1 MFWNLYEAGR
11 EMTRGDDRRWR
22 EQVAVVQ
29 RHRPD
34 ILCIT
39 EGWEWDLDDEALF
52 NRAREEFGYAHG
64 ELYVAKSGC
73 HMAIM
78 WQDPI
83 RLVDMQRQPH
93 SHAWWHGVYRA
104 TLDIPGQPEPLTVL
118 GTHMNPFDPTLRRIE
133 GSWLRA
139 GMPAHRHGIIVMD
152 ANIIPP
158 GDPEPPYLISTHFPG
173 EEFAD
178 RVPLQVL
185 TEAGLIDVG
194 ASVGDR
200 SPTLGHYGRPAVRR
214 SVRLD
219 QAWTTPSVK
228 VEAYRVIDDL
238 SVDPELDHA
247 SDHRPIWVEIG

>member
-1 MFWNLYEAGR
+1 MSTSLMFWNLYEAGR

-104 TLDIPGQPEPLTVL
+104 P
-118 GTHMNPFDPTLRRIE
+118 
-133 GSWLRA
+133 
-139 GMPAHRHGIIVMD
+139 
-152 ANIIPP
+152 
-158 GDPEPPYLISTHFPG
+158 
-173 EEFAD
+173 
-178 RVPLQVL
+178 
-185 TEAGLIDVG
+185 
-194 ASVGDR
+194 
-200 SPTLGHYGRPAVRR
+200 
-214 SVRLD
+214 
-219 QAWTTPSVK
+219 
-228 VEAYRVIDDL
+228 
-238 SVDPELDHA
+238 VD
-247 SDHRPIWVEIG
+247 